1 VRILICEVWLRRIYD
16 GMGWEEVEACEEE
29 VRDCITGSVGW
40 RGEGERSCMVIRLI
54 RFDVAGTR

>member
-1 VRILICEVWLRRIYD
+1 MWLRRIYD